1 MKTEVKR
8 NLDKTYLLIEEAG
21 IYEEDYQMH
30 MLRENKIPGLLEV
43 RGRGAG
49 ENSQYYYDISCKVS
63 MKTKYEKIPIGYE
76 ELKAFLYQLLTVMKE
91 MKKYF
96 LSENKVI
103 LNPEFIYYEKGV
115 FFFCFLPRY
124 AKETTNEFR
133 HLAEYF
139 VSRAEYQ
146 EKECVFLAYELHK
159 ISMQENYSMKQIQM
173 LMETD
178 WKEQME
184 QLKSQQKGYVTEEV
198 ILDET
203 GWEAGENI
211 VLREKDGWFVEW
223 KKHTKKIFSKKKKWG
238 EWDEL
243 EMFRDDDTV

>member
-76 ELKAFLYQLLTVMKE
+76 ELKTFLYQLLTVMKE

-115 FFFCFLPRY
+115 FFFLFFAALCKRDDERVPASGRIFCQPGRI
-124 AKETTNEFR
+124 
-133 HLAEYF
+133 
-139 VSRAEYQ
+139 SRERM
-146 EKECVFLAYELHK
+146 CISGYELH
-159 ISMQENYSMKQIQM
+159 
-173 LMETD
+173 
-178 WKEQME
+178 
-184 QLKSQQKGYVTEEV
+184 
-198 ILDET
+198 
-203 GWEAGENI
+203 
-211 VLREKDGWFVEW
+211 
-223 KKHTKKIFSKKKKWG
+223 
-238 EWDEL
+238 
-243 EMFRDDDTV
+243 